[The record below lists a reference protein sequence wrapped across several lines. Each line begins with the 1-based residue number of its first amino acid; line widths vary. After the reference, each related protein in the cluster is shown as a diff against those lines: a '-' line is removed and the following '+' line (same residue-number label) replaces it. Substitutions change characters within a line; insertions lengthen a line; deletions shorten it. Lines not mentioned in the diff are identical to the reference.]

1 MPSPLSQKSRK
12 IRSVLSEIR
21 VIVTVKEGLVLIG
34 DGQLFAV
41 SLTVSIV
48 VRSAIGSPV
57 GRLVDE
63 RSGPGIGTDGGRC
76 PETTAEVDRSES
88 RGICQK
94 TLAVE

>member
-1 MPSPLSQKSRK
+1 MLWIPSPLSQKSRK

-21 VIVTVKEGLVLIG
+21 VIVTIEEGFVLIG

-57 GRLVDE
+57 GRLVNE
-63 RSGPGIGTDGGRC
+63 RSGP
-76 PETTAEVDRSES
+76 
-88 RGICQK
+88 
-94 TLAVE
+94 